1 MSLSLARVAAL
12 DASFAPR
19 PAIARPRASRAFP
32 IVADRVVVSRR
43 RRRGSFAP
51 RAAARDPVDPVVD
64 PAAAASPPRPS
75 RRDAVLALAALAASP
90 LGVAPGA
97 ARADPD
103 ALAASSTSAAPAS
116 PPTPPP
122 PPHPPPPPPS
132 SGPLPRS
139 DTGGTNWSVV
149 VSGAYRRMSTEKP
162 RRIYEQRG
170 DCEPNCR
177 DLQTKRVE
185 ETPLVARFG
194 SDDGAE
200 DVSVSIRGANTLKL
214 TFLQIKD
221 VREFGD
227 VEAAAPLFVP
237 PGATL
242 VSADARSAPAVNPG
256 GDDVDKGYFT
266 YDFEFGAARVLLTAA
281 VEQGN
286 VYLLGC
292 TASKER
298 WEDAEAGFRRAARSF
313 RVGGARRESGGEKR
327 RRRRRG
333 RDGRRGEGGGPPGGE
348 RDGAG
353 GEVGGDGGRRR
364 RPERGRRRAD
374 RRAHELQGP
383 LPIFCS
389 VEESEADR
397 EVESIFIS
405 RVAGLLVR
413 CIPSESIA
421 PLVGGRIPS
430 HSYFYHRHP
439 PPFLNPLR
447 L

>member
-1 MSLSLARVAAL
+1 
-12 DASFAPR
+12 
-19 PAIARPRASRAFP
+19 
-32 IVADRVVVSRR
+32 
-43 RRRGSFAP
+43 
-51 RAAARDPVDPVVD
+51 
-64 PAAAASPPRPS
+64 
-75 RRDAVLALAALAASP
+75 
-90 LGVAPGA
+90 
-97 ARADPD
+97 
-103 ALAASSTSAAPAS
+103 
-116 PPTPPP
+116 
-122 PPHPPPPPPS
+122 
-132 SGPLPRS
+132 
-139 DTGGTNWSVV
+139 
-149 VSGAYRRMSTEKP
+149 MSTEKP

-177 DLQTKRVE
+177 DLQSKRVE

-242 VSADARSAPAVNPG
+242 VSADARSAPAANPG

-298 WEDAEAGFRRAARSF
+298 WGEAEAGFRRAARSF
-313 RVGGARRESGGEKR
+313 RVGGEPSAEAAAKAAAEGRRDDAAERGGRGGEEKTA
-327 RRRRRG
+327 
-333 RDGRRGEGGGPPGGE
+333 RGEKTAETAAGDVDLNAGEDARNGE
-348 RDGAG
+348 RMNCK
-353 GEVGGDGGRRR
+353 
-364 RPERGRRRAD
+364 
-374 RRAHELQGP
+374 GP

-389 VEESEADR
+389 VEES
-397 EVESIFIS
+397 
-405 RVAGLLVR
+405 
-413 CIPSESIA
+413 
-421 PLVGGRIPS
+421 
-430 HSYFYHRHP
+430 
-439 PPFLNPLR
+439 
-447 L
+447 

>member
-19 PAIARPRASRAFP
+19 PAMARPRASRAFP

-51 RAAARDPVDPVVD
+51 RAAARDPVDPVD

-90 LGVAPGA
+90 LGVAPRA

-103 ALAASSTSAAPAS
+103 ALAASSTSDAAPAS
-116 PPTPPP
+116 PPTAAAASS
-122 PPHPPPPPPS
+122 PPPPPPS
-132 SGPLPRS
+132 SRPPPPVRYR
-139 DTGGTNWSVV
+139 GTNWSVV

-177 DLQTKRVE
+177 DLQSKRVE

-298 WEDAEAGFRRAARSF
+298 WGDAEAGFRRAARSF
-313 RVGGARRESGGEKR
+313 RVGGEPAAEAAAKAAAAAE
-327 RRRRRG
+327 
-333 RDGRRGEGGGPPGGE
+333 GRRDDAAAGKGGPPGGE
-348 RDGAG
+348 EKTARGEKSAETAAG
-353 GEVGGDGGRRR
+353 DVDLNAGEDARIG
-364 RPERGRRRAD
+364 ERMNCK
-374 RRAHELQGP
+374 GP

-389 VEESEADR
+389 VEES
-397 EVESIFIS
+397 
-405 RVAGLLVR
+405 
-413 CIPSESIA
+413 
-421 PLVGGRIPS
+421 
-430 HSYFYHRHP
+430 
-439 PPFLNPLR
+439 
-447 L
+447 